1 MKKIDY
7 NNKTYVFFTNEKKKR
22 IHIIIAIYK
31 KLNID
36 AIFLDT
42 ATDIAGNPLPD
53 NYEVFIEE
61 NDYNSNKLDKAVN
74 MLAKDK
80 IWELYTKGEKTISG
94 LLGKERNDMS

>member
-7 NNKTYVFFTNEKKKR
+7 NNKTYVFFTNEKKKK

-74 MLAKDK
+74 MLVKDK
-80 IWELYTKGEKTISG
+80 IWELYTEDKETIYDIVVK
-94 LLGKERNDMS
+94 GKE